1 MHKQNIIGVTLSR
14 TLNSTTN
21 VNRLPAFNFIL
32 NATRRDFLER
42 K

>member
-1 MHKQNIIGVTLSR
+1 MHKQNIVGVTLSR
-14 TLNSTTN
+14 TLNSPAN

-32 NATRRDFLER
+32 NGTRRDFLGR